1 MQYPI
6 PTTIRTRRI
15 STSGTITDQ
24 VSHCT
29 NERCIVAIHQWSN
42 IRLISQN
49 SQLVTLLS
57 TTTFLIWAT
66 MTFQKPCCRTQGL
79 VSITPSDP
87 LSPVIH
93 MMVILRD
100 PHLISTHMVVIFHR
114 KKWRSTLM
122 AANRSSKESRT
133 LCMAIQTNF

>member
-1 MQYPI
+1 MHYPI

-24 VSHCT
+24 VSHCM
-29 NERCIVAIHQWSN
+29 NERCTVAIHQWSN
-42 IRLISQN
+42 TRLISQN

-57 TTTFLIWAT
+57 TITFLIWAT

-87 LSPVIH
+87 LYPVIH

-100 PHLISTHMVVIFHR
+100 PHLTSTHMEVISHR

-122 AANRSSKESRT
+122 AAIRSSKESRT